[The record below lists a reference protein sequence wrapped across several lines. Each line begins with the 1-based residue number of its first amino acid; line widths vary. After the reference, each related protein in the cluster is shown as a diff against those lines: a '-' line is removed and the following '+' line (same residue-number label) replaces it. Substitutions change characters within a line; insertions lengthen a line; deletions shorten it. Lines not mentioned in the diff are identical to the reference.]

1 MNGFNFN
8 KIPRTIKYSF
18 LLWMTIVAYYLFDIY
33 IIYPITGKVYNFIS
47 PFIIFGVISVA
58 LGLLIHPIFI
68 LIRKLFNSLNS
79 KFDIIMK
86 LPKILLFIL
95 NKTKLLILG
104 VVTYLLDAIF
114 DRDNEINN
122 PINTIDPNRIHESG
136 KPETFTNTEWN
147 MQNMDKNE

>member
-1 MNGFNFN
+1 MVRNSLYQWRVPLGEIIVLNF
-8 KIPRTIKYSF
+8 
-18 LLWMTIVAYYLFDIY
+18 LV
-33 IIYPITGKVYNFIS
+33 GIS
-47 PFIIFGVISVA
+47 SGHV
-58 LGLLIHPIFI
+58 LGL
-68 LIRKLFNSLNS
+68 KLL
-79 KFDIIMK
+79 
-86 LPKILLFIL
+86 ILLFIL